1 MPKQTRDFPAVAST
15 VLLAVR
21 GTRKPQQTN
30 KNTMKE
36 LEDMMKGQMKSM
48 VKTMLP
54 FWIIG
59 GLVNISALGGV
70 IWFIFWC
77 ANHFFGK

>member
-1 MPKQTRDFPAVAST
+1 
-15 VLLAVR
+15 
-21 GTRKPQQTN
+21 
-30 KNTMKE
+30 MKE

-54 FWIIG
+54 FWIVG
-59 GLVNISALGGV
+59 GLVSLSAFGGV

>member
-1 MPKQTRDFPAVAST
+1 
-15 VLLAVR
+15 
-21 GTRKPQQTN
+21 
-30 KNTMKE
+30 MKE